1 MIGRTLAAAAMVA
14 ALALPGTALAQN
26 VRAQDPR
33 TLVDTLLQA
42 GYRAQM
48 DTDDAGD
55 PLIRSSSSGSD
66 FLIFFFGCT
75 GNTDCRTIQ
84 FYAGYREP
92 SNGSL
97 EAMNQWNAENRFG
110 RGYLTGEGSA
120 RIEMDV
126 DLDDGG
132 LSRELVID
140 NLEFWVLVM
149 SRFEDYLGY

>member
-1 MIGRTLAAAAMVA
+1 MIGRTLAVAAMVA

-26 VRAQDPR
+26 VRAQDPQ
-33 TLVDTLLQA
+33 TLIDTLLQA
-42 GYRAQM
+42 GYRAQL
-48 DTDDAGD
+48 DTDETGD
-55 PLIRSSSSGSD
+55 PLIRSTSSGSD

-92 SNGSL
+92 SNATL
-97 EAMNQWNAENRFG
+97 EAINRWNAENRFG
-110 RGYLTGEGSA
+110 RGYVTDEGSA

-132 LSRELVID
+132 LSQALFID

-149 SRFEDYLGY
+149 SRFEDYIGY